1 MTPYKNISN
10 QSGVTAYEIS
20 DEGIRVQFVS
30 GDVYYYSYTTPGS
43 THVEEMKRRASKG
56 LGLATYISQNVR
68 EEFASKEQKED

>member
-1 MTPYKNISN
+1 MTPYKNLS
-10 QSGVTAYEIS
+10 QKSGVTAYEIS

-43 THVEEMKRRASKG
+43 THVEEMKRRATEG

-68 EEFASKEQKED
+68 DKFESKEKNDD